1 MSSED
6 REIIYPLVINQLLH
20 DGYGVFA
27 ISLKK
32 LVNSNSDAVASD
44 KLLKIVKLGLA
55 VSKFLE
61 DSNLSKDFSHLAH
74 AFQPNHHNG
83 ASFLNS
89 SSSSNNQSIDQSP
102 QQSLHQNGSQN
113 GQFSLG
119 LDPPIKLE
127 PGDSSFNF
135 PFSAYH
141 RQWSQITNN
150 RVNIN
155 LDGEIHELPGDGS
168 PIKLFECSLCGKVFN
183 RRDKVKRHL
192 SELHHGIKRHQC
204 ATCFRLFSRND
215 KLVRHIMTVHQGI
228 RDFSCLHCPRKFSR
242 RWDYQRHMQTTH
254 PTLLKQSSANQ
265 RQQSTHSTQQEAT
278 HSSITNTSTNNVIST
293 TPSVSSSSA
302 GVAGADPNGISSPP
316 AAAVSTSTASSS
328 GTPTISV
335 VTTTSSVDRNMFP
348 VFPNL
353 TGQNVS
359 PWTSSIPSSSNS
371 AFTTTTSATK
381 SESPTSSAVAT
392 SSSTEASTSST
403 ALPAFSSSNAHGIF
417 PMFPVFNQPSASNSG
432 PNATTPFSNNAVF
445 PSPIAAFTPVSASY
459 HNGYTPMTST
469 PVSSSSNQSNCNEST
484 SLTRM
489 LL

>member
-6 REIIYPLVINQLLH
+6 GDLIYPLVINQLLH

-61 DSNLSKDFSHLAH
+61 ESNLSRDFSHIAH
-74 AFQPNHHNG
+74 ALQPNHHNG
-83 ASFLNS
+83 SSFLNS
-89 SSSSNNQSIDQSP
+89 SSSSHNQSIDQSP
-102 QQSLHQNGSQN
+102 QQILNQNGSQN

-141 RQWSQITNN
+141 RQWSQITNS
-150 RVNIN
+150 RSSIN

-168 PIKLFECSLCGKVFN
+168 PIKLFECSLCGKIFN

-254 PTLLKQSSANQ
+254 PTLLNQSPTNQ
-265 RQQSTHSTQQEAT
+265 RQQSTHSTQQDDD
-278 HSSITNTSTNNVIST
+278 HSPGASTSANNVISIT
-293 TPSVSSSSA
+293 SSVSSTSA
-302 GVAGADPNGISSPP
+302 DVSSPP
-316 AAAVSTSTASSS
+316 PVATVSTSTPSSS
-328 GTPTISV
+328 GTPITSV
-335 VTTTSSVDRNMFP
+335 ATPTSAVDRNMLP

-359 PWTSSIPSSSNS
+359 PWPSNITSSSTS
-371 AFTTTTSATK
+371 AFTTTTSTTK
-381 SESPTSSAVAT
+381 SKLATNAPTSSA
-392 SSSTEASTSST
+392 SSSTEPSTSSA
-403 ALPAFSSSNAHGIF
+403 ALPAFSSSNAHAIF
-417 PMFPVFNQPSASNSG
+417 PIFPVFSQPSASSSG
-432 PNATTPFSNNAVF
+432 PNASTPFSNNAVF
-445 PSPIAAFTPVSASY
+445 PSSIAAFTPVSASY
-459 HNGYTPMTST
+459 HNGYTPMASP
-469 PVSSSSNQSNCNEST
+469 PVSNSSNQSNCNEST